1 MTDRLGDI
9 RKRVEEGT
17 ATRAD
22 MLWLELQVFE
32 LRQRG
37 AELETALGWVPV
49 EEHKPPEDRWVL
61 ASVVGP
67 DPDGVPMAQLQPA
80 EWTQQFGW
88 LVGSCAPTRFLLL
101 GERVTHWCPLPAAPL
116 TVG

>member
-22 MLWLELQVFE
+22 MLWLELQVLE
-32 LRQRG
+32 LRQRV
-37 AELETALGWVPV
+37 AELESALGWVPV
-49 EEHKPPEDRWVL
+49 EERKPPEDRWVL